1 MSLKS
6 TEKTYVDEIEINSST
21 LISSPQMG
29 PLQLNG
35 HLAGTLMT
43 HWDKKNK
50 EMSSPKTLIFF
61 RFEVPQRHFRP
72 SKVFW

>member
-6 TEKTYVDEIEINSST
+6 TEKIYVDEIEINSGT

-35 HLAGTLMT
+35 HLAGT

-50 EMSSPKTLIFF
+50 EMSSPKILIFF

>member
-6 TEKTYVDEIEINSST
+6 TEKIYVDEIEINSGT

-35 HLAGTLMT
+35 HLAGTLM
-43 HWDKKNK
+43 
-50 EMSSPKTLIFF
+50 
-61 RFEVPQRHFRP
+61 RH
-72 SKVFW
+72 